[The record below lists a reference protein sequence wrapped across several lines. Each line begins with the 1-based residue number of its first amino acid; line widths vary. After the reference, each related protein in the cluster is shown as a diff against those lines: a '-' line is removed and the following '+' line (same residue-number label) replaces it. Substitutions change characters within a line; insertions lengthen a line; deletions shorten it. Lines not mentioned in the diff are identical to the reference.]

1 MSTEY
6 KITRASEEDLQEIL
20 DLQHLAYQSEAALFG
35 RKDIQPLTETLDEL
49 IEEYKAGTVLKMV
62 GENGKIIGSVR
73 GKEADGTLYIGKLMV
88 HPDHQR
94 KGYGRRLVTA
104 IEECCPGRRY
114 ELFTST
120 RSVNNIRL
128 YESLG
133 YKKFDERDADGEI
146 RFVYLEK

>member
-6 KITRASEEDLQEIL
+6 KINKASEEDLQEIL
-20 DLQHLAYQSEAALFG
+20 ELQHLAYQSEAALFG
-35 RKDIQPLTETLDEL
+35 RQDIQPLTETLDEL
-49 IEEYKAGTVLKMV
+49 AEEYKAGTVLKMTDD
-62 GENGKIIGSVR
+62 NGKIIGSVR

>member
-1 MSTEY
+1 MNTEY
-6 KITRASEEDLQEIL
+6 KITKASEEDLQEIL

-35 RKDIQPLTETLDEL
+35 RQDIQPLTETLDEL
-49 IEEYKAGTVLKMV
+49 AEEYKAGTVLKMTD
-62 GENGKIIGSVR
+62 ENGKIIGSVR

-94 KGYGRRLVTA
+94 KGYGRRLVIA

-133 YKKFDERDADGEI
+133 YKKFDEKDADGEI

>member
-1 MSTEY
+1 MNTEY
-6 KITRASEEDLQEIL
+6 KITKASEEDLQEIL

-35 RKDIQPLTETLDEL
+35 RQDIQPLTETLDEL

-94 KGYGRRLVTA
+94 KGYGRRLLTA

-133 YKKFDERDADGEI
+133 YKKFDERDEDGEI

>member
-20 DLQHLAYQSEAALFG
+20 ELQHLAYQSEAALFG
-35 RKDIQPLTETLDEL
+35 RHDIQPLTETLDEL
-49 IEEYKAGTVLKMV
+49 IEEYKAGTVLKMTD
-62 GENGKIIGSVR
+62 ENGKIIGSVR

-120 RSVNNIRL
+120 RSVNNIRM
-128 YESLG
+128 YETLG
-133 YKKFDERDADGEI
+133 YKQFDVRDVDGELK
-146 RFVYLEK
+146 FVYLEK

>member
-1 MSTEY
+1 MFESDFAKTEAMCITSL
-6 KITRASEEDLQEIL
+6 KITKASEEDLQEIL
-20 DLQHLAYQSEAALFG
+20 DL
-35 RKDIQPLTETLDEL
+35 
-49 IEEYKAGTVLKMV
+49 
-62 GENGKIIGSVR
+62 
-73 GKEADGTLYIGKLMV
+73 
-88 HPDHQR
+88 QR

-104 IEECCPGRRY
+104 IEKCCPGRRY

-128 YESLG
+128 YELLG

>member
-6 KITRASEEDLQEIL
+6 KITQASEEDPQEIL

-35 RKDIQPLTETLDEL
+35 RQDIQPLTETLDEL
-49 IEEYKAGTVLKMV
+49 AEEYKAGTVLKMTD
-62 GENGKIIGSVR
+62 ENGKIIGSVR

>member
-6 KITRASEEDLQEIL
+6 KITKASEEDLQEIL
-20 DLQHLAYQSEAALFG
+20 ELQHLAYQSEAALFG
-35 RKDIQPLTETLDEL
+35 RQDIQPLTETLDEL
-49 IEEYKAGTVLKMV
+49 AEEYKAGTVLKMTD
-62 GENGKIIGSVR
+62 ENGKIIGSVR

-133 YKKFDERDADGEI
+133 YKKFDERDEDGEI

>member
-1 MSTEY
+1 MNTEY
-6 KITRASEEDLQEIL
+6 KITKASEEDLQEIL

-35 RKDIQPLTETLDEL
+35 RQDIQPLMETLDEL
-49 IEEYKAGTVLKMV
+49 AEEYKAGTVLKMTD
-62 GENGKIIGSVR
+62 ENGKIIGSVR

-94 KGYGRRLVTA
+94 KGYGRKLVTA

-120 RSVNNIRL
+120 RSINNIRL